1 MIRSSL
7 FLLFTMLATTAPT
20 THLTLSPT
28 PGSPRNSEGD
38 FIKLADGKILFIYTH
53 FFGGTADSASAD
65 LQSRFSTDGGLTW
78 SNKDEPIPAKA
89 GQKNTMSVSL
99 LRLSSG
105 KIALFYL
112 VKNSWRDCRCYAQ
125 FSSDEARTWSD
136 PQLTMNDEGYYIV
149 NNDRVTQLKSGRIVI
164 PAAWHRPMEGKEFN
178 YRATSRCF
186 LSDNDGKT
194 WRAGKGI
201 VDPPQDGKSG
211 LQEPLVVEL
220 KDNRLLMLC
229 RTDLGSQYRCYSDD
243 GGETWSPA
251 QPSEIKSPLS
261 PASLKRIPTTG
272 DLLLVWND
280 HSNIDESLKA
290 KRTPLSAA
298 ISRDDGKTWSASK
311 IVEADPDGWFCY
323 TAIEFIDDRV
333 LLAYC
338 AGNGQKKEGL
348 NTTRITSIPTDWLY
362 TR

>member
-1 MIRSSL
+1 
-7 FLLFTMLATTAPT
+7 
-20 THLTLSPT
+20 
-28 PGSPRNSEGD
+28 
-38 FIKLADGKILFIYTH
+38 
-53 FFGGTADSASAD
+53 
-65 LQSRFSTDGGLTW
+65 
-78 SNKDEPIPAKA
+78 
-89 GQKNTMSVSL
+89 MS
-99 LRLSSG
+99 
-105 KIALFYL
+105 
-112 VKNSWRDCRCYAQ
+112 D
-125 FSSDEARTWSD
+125 D
-136 PQLTMNDEGYYIV
+136 GYYIV

-178 YRATSRCF
+178 YRATPRCF
-186 LSDNDGKT
+186 LSDDDGKT

-201 VDPPQDGKSG
+201 VDPPQGGKSG

-243 GGETWSPA
+243 GGETWSAA

-298 ISRDDGKTWSASK
+298 ISRDDGKTWSPSK
-311 IVEADPDGWFCY
+311 IIEPDPDGWFCY

-338 AGNGQKKEGL
+338 AGNGRKKEGL
-348 NTTRITSIPTDWLY
+348 NTTRITSIPIDWLY
-362 TR
+362 AR